1 MLTHTSYSLLS
12 SLTSSSV
19 SGAAGP
25 SASYRLEY
33 RVNRGIQAK
42 MGDGGTLPGDLTG
55 DALRCRNSWKRPAKP
70 RRGADEAGGVVV
82 AAASAAAAST
92 DAESAGAAAAGF
104 GGALRTGRGRV
115 RRAFGRASG
124 AGTDVDVTS
133 AVNSGSA
140 ASPRGGSVQLAA
152 VPLRR
157 AAARRRS
164 DRGVSTTTLQT
175 LRNASASGDTGDRR
189 TSGAG
194 GGSTGF

>member
-1 MLTHTSYSLLS
+1 
-12 SLTSSSV
+12 
-19 SGAAGP
+19 
-25 SASYRLEY
+25 
-33 RVNRGIQAK
+33 
-42 MGDGGTLPGDLTG
+42 MGDGGTLPGDFTG

-92 DAESAGAAAAGF
+92 EAESAGAAAAGF

-140 ASPRGGSVQLAA
+140 ASPRAGSVQLAA

-175 LRNASASGDTGDRR
+175 FRNASASGDTGDRR

>member
-12 SLTSSSV
+12 SLTSSSA

-25 SASYRLEY
+25 SASYRREY

-42 MGDGGTLPGDLTG
+42 IGDGGTLPGDLTG

-70 RRGADEAGGVVV
+70 RRGADDAGGVVV
-82 AAASAAAAST
+82 AASAAAAST

-104 GGALRTGRGRV
+104 GAVLRTGRGRV
-115 RRAFGRASG
+115 RRAFGRANG
-124 AGTDVDVTS
+124 AGTDVEVTS

-140 ASPRGGSVQLAA
+140 ASPRAGSFQLAA

-175 LRNASASGDTGDRR
+175 FRSASASGDTGDRR

-194 GGSTGF
+194 AGGGIGF

>member
-1 MLTHTSYSLLS
+1 
-12 SLTSSSV
+12 
-19 SGAAGP
+19 
-25 SASYRLEY
+25 
-33 RVNRGIQAK
+33 
-42 MGDGGTLPGDLTG
+42 MGDGGTLPGDFTG

-92 DAESAGAAAAGF
+92 EAESAGAAAAGF

-115 RRAFGRASG
+115 RRAFGRANG

-140 ASPRGGSVQLAA
+140 ASPRAGGSVQLAA

-164 DRGVSTTTLQT
+164 DRGVSTTTLHT

>member
-1 MLTHTSYSLLS
+1 MKKSFATVGDDVMVPFGDREFPL
-12 SLTSSSV
+12 
-19 SGAAGP
+19 
-25 SASYRLEY
+25 
-33 RVNRGIQAK
+33 RVVEVQP
-42 MGDGGTLPGDLTG
+42 DD
-55 DALRCRNSWKRPAKP
+55 
-70 RRGADEAGGVVV
+70 AGGVVV
-82 AAASAAAAST
+82 AAAAAAAST

-104 GGALRTGRGRV
+104 GAVLRTGRGRV

-124 AGTDVDVTS
+124 AGTDVEVTS
-133 AVNSGSA
+133 AVNSGR

-175 LRNASASGDTGDRR
+175 LRSASASGDTGDRR